1 MKVKSQRQYTD
12 EFKREAVQ
20 RSLDS
25 SDTVKSVAL
34 SLGISPVLLSKW
46 RCQMTSK
53 KTNNSLPIP
62 NHGPEK
68 SVAQLEKEIRQLK
81 KKLEMA
87 ELENDFLK
95 EAKAFFDS
103 QKE

>member
-1 MKVKSQRQYTD
+1 MKVKSQRQFTD

-20 RSLDS
+20 QYLNS

-34 SLGISPVLLSKW
+34 SLGISQVLLSNW

-53 KTNNSLPIP
+53 KINSLPIP
-62 NHGPEK
+62 NQGPEK
-68 SVAQLEKEIRQLK
+68 SVAQLKKEIRQLK

>member
-1 MKVKSQRQYTD
+1 
-12 EFKREAVQ
+12 
-20 RSLDS
+20 
-25 SDTVKSVAL
+25 
-34 SLGISPVLLSKW
+34 
-46 RCQMTSK
+46 MTSK
-53 KTNNSLPIP
+53 KTNSLPIP

-68 SVAQLEKEIRQLK
+68 SVAQLEKDIRQLK

>member
-1 MKVKSQRQYTD
+1 KLVET
-12 EFKREAVQ
+12 
-20 RSLDS
+20 SLHATPYSIWVFHDL
-25 SDTVKSVAL
+25 AL
-34 SLGISPVLLSKW
+34 
-46 RCQMTSK
+46 CQMASK
-53 KTNNSLPIP
+53 KINSLPIP
-62 NHGPEK
+62 NQGPEK
-68 SVAQLEKEIRQLK
+68 SVAQLEREIRQLK

>member
-1 MKVKSQRQYTD
+1 MKVKSQRQFTD

-20 RSLDS
+20 QYLNS

-34 SLGISPVLLSKW
+34 SLGISQVLLSNW

-53 KTNNSLPIP
+53 KINSLPIP
-62 NHGPEK
+62 NQGPEK

>member
-20 RSLDS
+20 QSLDS
-25 SDTVKSVAL
+25 PDTVKSVAL

-53 KTNNSLPIP
+53 KTNPLPIP
-62 NHGPEK
+62 NQGPEK

>member
-1 MKVKSQRQYTD
+1 
-12 EFKREAVQ
+12 
-20 RSLDS
+20 
-25 SDTVKSVAL
+25 
-34 SLGISPVLLSKW
+34 
-46 RCQMTSK
+46 MTSK
-53 KTNNSLPIP
+53 KTNSLPIP
-62 NHGPEK
+62 NHGPET

-95 EAKAFFDS
+95 EAKAFFDN

>member
-1 MKVKSQRQYTD
+1 
-12 EFKREAVQ
+12 
-20 RSLDS
+20 
-25 SDTVKSVAL
+25 
-34 SLGISPVLLSKW
+34 W

-53 KTNNSLPIP
+53 KTNSLPIP

-87 ELENDFLK
+87 EVENDFLK

>member
-1 MKVKSQRQYTD
+1 MEMPNDVEEDQ
-12 EFKREAVQ
+12 
-20 RSLDS
+20 L
-25 SDTVKSVAL
+25 
-34 SLGISPVLLSKW
+34 
-46 RCQMTSK
+46 
-53 KTNNSLPIP
+53 LPIP
-62 NHGPEK
+62 NHGPET
-68 SVAQLEKEIRQLK
+68 SVTQLEKEIRQLK

>member
-1 MKVKSQRQYTD
+1 
-12 EFKREAVQ
+12 
-20 RSLDS
+20 
-25 SDTVKSVAL
+25 
-34 SLGISPVLLSKW
+34 
-46 RCQMTSK
+46 MTSK
-53 KTNNSLPIP
+53 KANPQPITNQ
-62 NHGPEK
+62 GPEK

>member
-20 RSLDS
+20 QSLDS

-53 KTNNSLPIP
+53 KTNPLPMP
-62 NHGPEK
+62 NQGPEK

-95 EAKAFFDS
+95 EAKAFFDN

>member
-1 MKVKSQRQYTD
+1 MKVRSQRQYTD
-12 EFKREAVQ
+12 EFKQEAVQ
-20 RSLDS
+20 QSLDS
-25 SDTVKSVAL
+25 PDTVKSVAL
-34 SLGISPVLLSKW
+34 SLGVSPALLSKW

-53 KTNNSLPIP
+53 KSNSHPLP
-62 NHGPEK
+62 NQGPEK

>member
-1 MKVKSQRQYTD
+1 
-12 EFKREAVQ
+12 
-20 RSLDS
+20 
-25 SDTVKSVAL
+25 
-34 SLGISPVLLSKW
+34 
-46 RCQMTSK
+46 MTSK
-53 KTNNSLPIP
+53 NTNSLPIP
-62 NHGPEK
+62 THGPAK

-87 ELENDFLK
+87 EVENDFLK

>member
-1 MKVKSQRQYTD
+1 
-12 EFKREAVQ
+12 
-20 RSLDS
+20 
-25 SDTVKSVAL
+25 
-34 SLGISPVLLSKW
+34 
-46 RCQMTSK
+46 MTSK
-53 KTNNSLPIP
+53 KINSLPIP
-62 NHGPEK
+62 NQGPEK
-68 SVAQLEKEIRQLK
+68 SVAQLEREIRQLK

>member
-1 MKVKSQRQYTD
+1 
-12 EFKREAVQ
+12 
-20 RSLDS
+20 
-25 SDTVKSVAL
+25 AL

-53 KTNNSLPIP
+53 KTNSLPIP
-62 NHGPEK
+62 NHGPET
-68 SVAQLEKEIRQLK
+68 SVTQLEKEIRQLK